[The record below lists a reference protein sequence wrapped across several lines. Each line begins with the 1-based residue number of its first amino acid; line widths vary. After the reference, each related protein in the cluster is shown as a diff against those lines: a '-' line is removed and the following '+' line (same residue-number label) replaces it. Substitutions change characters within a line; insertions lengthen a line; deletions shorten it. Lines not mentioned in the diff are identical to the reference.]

1 MFVMPRLTHFILR
14 PAAILG
20 CTIIAMAAGSTF
32 TSASADSGP
41 FSSFPGSWSGS
52 GVIRVKDD
60 NKQTTERVRCKAT
73 YRVSDGRAVGL
84 RLGCKSDSYKFSL
97 TGDFEADASNQV
109 TGRWSEESYNIG
121 GTAIGRAQDGRLRVH
136 AEGAAFSAELSMVTR
151 SSQQSVSLDSRGAGK
166 RMTASITLRRN

>member
-1 MFVMPRLTHFILR
+1 MPRLSHFLLR

-20 CTIIAMAAGSTF
+20 CTIIAMSAGSIA
-32 TSASADSGP
+32 TSAAAESGP
-41 FSSFPGSWSGS
+41 FVSFPGSWSGT

-73 YRVSDGRAVGL
+73 YKVNGGHNVGL
-84 RLGCKSDSYKFSL
+84 RLGCKSDNYKFSL
-97 TGDFEADASNQV
+97 TGNFKADASNQV

-121 GTAIGRAQDGRLRVH
+121 GTAIGRAKGGLLRVH
-136 AEGAAFSAELSMVTR
+136 AEGSAFSAELSMVTR
-151 SSQQSVSLDSRGAGK
+151 SSQQSVNLDSRGAGK